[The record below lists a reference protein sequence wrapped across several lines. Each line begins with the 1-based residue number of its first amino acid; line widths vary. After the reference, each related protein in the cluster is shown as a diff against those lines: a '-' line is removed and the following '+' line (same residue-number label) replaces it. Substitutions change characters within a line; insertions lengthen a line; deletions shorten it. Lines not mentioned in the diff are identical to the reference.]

1 MVRLSETKSAHQ
13 FTFGC
18 NEPLCVRMMLDCWV
32 LKSVQQCTRT
42 LYLHAI
48 CPVTVLPTYASTS
61 YIKNIQDHI
70 KLIYLN
76 TKSWNIFLLL
86 LLRAVRV
93 DGPHDER
100 RLDAHGR
107 AVRAVNSLQF
117 ARQQAVADRAR
128 ASAAVA
134 LKCRSQYAHFT
145 HLRDYAA
152 IKLCK

>member
-1 MVRLSETKSAHQ
+1 MQVHYTLRLQNHT
-13 FTFGC
+13 
-18 NEPLCVRMMLDCWV
+18 
-32 LKSVQQCTRT
+32 
-42 LYLHAI
+42 
-48 CPVTVLPTYASTS
+48 
-61 YIKNIQDHI
+61 
-70 KLIYLN
+70 KLIYLH

-107 AVRAVNSLQF
+107 AVRAVNSLQL

-128 ASAAVA
+128 AGAAVA

-152 IKLCK
+152 IELFR